1 MEWRGYVIWGRK
13 ESPVLQR
20 GGIPDEGGRERERVR
35 ERGREREGQKEQRA
49 WHCTRKV
56 LP

>member
-1 MEWRGYVIWGRK
+1 MGEKRITSAA
-13 ESPVLQR
+13 E
-20 GGIPDEGGRERERVR
+20 GGIPDEGGRESERVR
-35 ERGREREGQKEQRA
+35 ERERGGEREGQKEQRA